1 MPQLD
6 ISTYLPQVFWAA
18 VLFALMFGMF
28 VGFILPKMANI
39 LRHRKDFNLSTESKI
54 DSLKNQ
60 NLELA
65 NSYQDK
71 KDQLYQE
78 LQCDIDKSLQAI
90 KSLHDKKIIALE
102 QEMTDQLQQLQSS
115 FENQL
120 LHFDEN
126 YKDLIKES
134 VQITLKKIG
143 FQNGR

>member
-65 NSYQDK
+65 NSYKDK
-71 KDQLYQE
+71 KDQLYKE
-78 LQCDIDKSLQAI
+78 LQRDIDKSLQAI